1 MKWLETRGA
10 PGLTPQTY
18 LINTRKCS
26 RRRPRSTMAFAAILA
41 STTAWLVATRPPPRA
56 ATVAMAAAGADDP
69 TAQLFAWVESQGGS
83 ANNVVACQTPFGL
96 GLLAARPMKKGDAA
110 VRVPES
116 CLLSVLPEA
125 AAPAL
130 ATLQAEVPADFWA
143 ARLGLALLAER
154 AKGEGSRV
162 SEYVTTLPAA
172 FTAPLFW
179 SPEAVGLLA
188 YPTARARLL
197 KTAKFVASFGK
208 EQLASDAA
216 AEAFGGVTVG
226 ADALGWAVA
235 ACSSRAYAV
244 SGGARVLCPIVDLG
258 NHAPKGEASC
268 EVRGTA
274 GTQPETPV
282 PLANPHAYTSPLT
295 RCAARPAARSS
306 SSPCAPSPRERR

>member
-1 MKWLETRGA
+1 
-10 PGLTPQTY
+10 
-18 LINTRKCS
+18 
-26 RRRPRSTMAFAAILA
+26 MAFAALLV

-56 ATVAMAAAGADDP
+56 ATVSMAAAAADDP
-69 TAQLFAWVESQGGS
+69 TAAADDPAARLFAWVEAQGGS
-83 ANNVVACQTPFGL
+83 ADNVVACQTPFGL

-162 SEYVTTLPAA
+162 SEYVATLPAA

-268 EVRGTA
+268 EVRGS
-274 GTQPETPV
+274 TP
-282 PLANPHAYTSPLT
+282 
-295 RCAARPAARSS
+295 ARPAPRH
-306 SSPCAPSPRERR
+306 PGTPAPRHPGTPTPRHPPLPLPLTPILHLAPD

>member
-1 MKWLETRGA
+1 
-10 PGLTPQTY
+10 
-18 LINTRKCS
+18 
-26 RRRPRSTMAFAAILA
+26 
-41 STTAWLVATRPPPRA
+41 
-56 ATVAMAAAGADDP
+56 MAAAGADDP

-83 ANNVVACQTPFGL
+83 AANVVACQTPFGL

-116 CLLSVLPEA
+116 CLLSALPEA

-130 ATLQAEVPADFWA
+130 AALQAEVPADFWA
-143 ARLGLALLAER
+143 GRLGLALLAER

-162 SEYVTTLPAA
+162 SEYVVTLPAA

-179 SPEAVGLLA
+179 SPEAVGLLS

-216 AEAFGGVTVG
+216 TEAFGGVAVG

-244 SGGARVLCPIVDLG
+244 SGGARVLCPIIDLG

-268 EVRGTA
+268 EVRGTPGTPAPRPPPPLPPFFPPLPLPPRTPILHLAPDEVRGTA
-274 GTQPETPV
+274 GGAIALVALRSIAAGEEV
-282 PLANPHAYTSPLT
+282 
-295 RCAARPAARSS
+295 CAALPSYHPYQARHRYGRGGELLLRG
-306 SSPCAPSPRERR
+306 APV

>member
-1 MKWLETRGA
+1 
-10 PGLTPQTY
+10 
-18 LINTRKCS
+18 
-26 RRRPRSTMAFAAILA
+26 MAFAAILA

-56 ATVAMAAAGADDP
+56 ATVTMAAAGADDP

-274 GTQPETPV
+274 GTQPKTPV